1 MVVEQPE
8 DSWYGYSGAVFT
20 LGQLAGMRLAVAQ
33 WDGLMVGIERER
45 HGNLGTAGPRMRFQA
60 SAGANPLDISAPARL
75 IPGPRLIFMRHVN
88 TSS

>member
-1 MVVEQPE
+1 MRGTATRAPYSPWDSLPGCVSPLRSGMV
-8 DSWYGYSGAVFT
+8 F
-20 LGQLAGMRLAVAQ
+20 
-33 WDGLMVGIERER
+33 MVGIERER